1 MLDQTLAQ
9 LMQRL
14 LEREAPSTPLNA
26 TARRLLENLG
36 IGRIQ
41 GKTLYLSERDRQ
53 EMGVVSRN
61 PRNFR
66 HRRITRSQG

>member
-53 EMGVVSRN
+53 EMRELLLARGY
-61 PRNFR
+61 
-66 HRRITRSQG
+66 